1 MVEAALPTARRFRR
15 EIRGWRAA
23 TSRLRN
29 HEIMITKR
37 PRDIFDL
44 HRIRRFYRDRPVSL
58 RPIITIRDPR
68 DALTSSHPRSVRRR
82 PYHFKIAGWRDLYPY
97 LARYL
102 RDPDVLIVRYEDLVS
117 DLDGVEASIG
127 AFLGERFEHSFS
139 EFHKGVPRYFD
150 TRALNGVR
158 PVDGRGVGRWKLP
171 QHTARIEEI
180 LREVPDFPQQLID
193 LGYEK
198 DFDWIRPRRLL
209 CRHDAAFAT

>member
-1 MVEAALPTARRFRR
+1 MMEAALPRARKFKR

-23 TSRLRN
+23 TSRFRN
-29 HEIMITKR
+29 HEVMITKR

-44 HRIRRFYRDRPVSL
+44 HRIKRFYRERQAKL
-58 RPIITIRDPR
+58 RTIITVRDPR
-68 DALTSSHPRSVRRR
+68 DALTSSHPRSVRKR
-82 PYHFKIAGWRDLYPY
+82 PYHFTIAGWRDLYPH

-102 RDPDVLIVRYEDLVS
+102 HDPEVLVVRYEDLVS
-117 DLDGVEASIG
+117 DLDGVEASIE
-127 AFLGERFEHSFS
+127 AFVGERIEHSFS

-180 LREVPDFPQQLID
+180 LRQLPDFPQQLID

-198 DFDWIRPRRLL
+198 DSNWLSQEPLSCQD
-209 CRHDAAFAT
+209 HAA